1 MTAPGPEIVAEIV
14 LINVRKPLL
23 RGRKRRARELH
34 GGLLGLGLGLGLGRG
49 RRVPASERFVI
60 RRRDVAVVIVVI
72 IVIKLFVIIFV
83 RLDYFIAFKYLAAG
97 SDAYKEPSVIQSP

>member
-1 MTAPGPEIVAEIV
+1 MAEIL

-34 GGLLGLGLGLGLGRG
+34 GGLLGLGLGLGRG

-97 SDAYKEPSVIQSP
+97 SDAYKEPSSVIQSP

>member
-1 MTAPGPEIVAEIV
+1 MAEIV

-34 GGLLGLGLGLGLGRG
+34 GGLLGLGLG

-60 RRRDVAVVIVVI
+60 RRRDVVVVIVVI

-97 SDAYKEPSVIQSP
+97 SDAYKEQSVIQSP

>member
-1 MTAPGPEIVAEIV
+1 MAEIL

-34 GGLLGLGLGLGLGRG
+34 AGLLGLVLGLGRG
-49 RRVPASERFVI
+49 RRVPASERFFI

-97 SDAYKEPSVIQSP
+97 SDAYKEPNVIQSP

>member
-1 MTAPGPEIVAEIV
+1 MAEIL

-34 GGLLGLGLGLGLGRG
+34 GGLLGLGRGRG

>member
-1 MTAPGPEIVAEIV
+1 MAEIV

-34 GGLLGLGLGLGLGRG
+34 GGLLGLGLGLGRG

>member
-34 GGLLGLGLGLGLGRG
+34 SGLLGLG

>member
-1 MTAPGPEIVAEIV
+1 MAEIL

-34 GGLLGLGLGLGLGRG
+34 GGLLGLGLGLGRG

>member
-1 MTAPGPEIVAEIV
+1 MAEIL

-34 GGLLGLGLGLGLGRG
+34 GGLLGLGLGRGRG

>member
-1 MTAPGPEIVAEIV
+1 MAEIL

-34 GGLLGLGLGLGLGRG
+34 GGLLGLGLGLGRG

-97 SDAYKEPSVIQSP
+97 SDAYKELSVIQSP

>member
-1 MTAPGPEIVAEIV
+1 MAEIV

-34 GGLLGLGLGLGLGRG
+34 GGLLGLGRG

-60 RRRDVAVVIVVI
+60 RRRDVVVVIVVI

-97 SDAYKEPSVIQSP
+97 SDAYKEQSVIQSP

>member
-1 MTAPGPEIVAEIV
+1 M
-14 LINVRKPLL
+14 
-23 RGRKRRARELH
+23 
-34 GGLLGLGLGLGLGRG
+34 LGLGLGLGRG

>member
-1 MTAPGPEIVAEIV
+1 MAEIV

-34 GGLLGLGLGLGLGRG
+34 GGLLGLGLGRGRG

-60 RRRDVAVVIVVI
+60 RRRDVVVVIVVI

-97 SDAYKEPSVIQSP
+97 SDAYKERSVIQSP

>member
-34 GGLLGLGLGLGLGRG
+34 GGLLGLGLGRG

>member
-1 MTAPGPEIVAEIV
+1 MTAPGPEIVAEIL

-34 GGLLGLGLGLGLGRG
+34 GGLLGLGLGLGRG